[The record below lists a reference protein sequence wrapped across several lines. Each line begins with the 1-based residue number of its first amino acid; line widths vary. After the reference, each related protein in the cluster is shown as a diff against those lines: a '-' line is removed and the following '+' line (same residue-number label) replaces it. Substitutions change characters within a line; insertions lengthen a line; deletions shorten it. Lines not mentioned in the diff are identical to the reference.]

1 MNKKFGFYFSK
12 GFKLAFYAMKKCS
25 FFTKV
30 ELCFYAII
38 SSIGRLFILLR
49 PIFEIADMNLAA
61 FVAESRNVCFPKLF
75 QGTTK
80 KRYVDLL
87 CTELLTD
94 VLIIVCYGL
103 LVVLPV
109 SMMMLYA
116 ESTLTLILHYV
127 LTIGGLIPAYLFAI
141 NIAPAAFIASKTS
154 GLDVSDYLLNSKA
167 TMKGNKVSVTFVYVI
182 YDLLIAAI
190 LFGISFGFS
199 NLVEIDVAEEA
210 LAGIIVG
217 ACALILAL
225 LYFVLMKFKVAKL
238 TNLYL
243 IYKDSAKLSK
253 SIAVKPVTGENIGY
267 APLFSENASEVEK
280 LNLDA
285 RKEGK

>member
-12 GFKLAFYAMKKCS
+12 GFKLAFYSMKNCS

-30 ELCFYAII
+30 QLCFYALI
-38 SSIGRLFILLR
+38 SFIGKLFIFLR

-61 FVAESRNVCFPKLF
+61 FVAESRNVCFPKIF

-103 LVVLPV
+103 IAALPIALLM
-109 SMMMLYA
+109 SYA
-116 ESTLTLILHYV
+116 PSTLTLVVHYV
-127 LTIGGLIPAYLFAI
+127 LAIGGLIPAYLFAI
-141 NIAPAAFIASKTS
+141 NIAPAGFIASKTT

-167 TMKGNKVSVTFVYVI
+167 TIKGHRVGVTFVYVI
-182 YDLLIAAI
+182 YDLIIGAI
-190 LFGISFGFS
+190 LTGVVFGLT
-199 NLVEIDVAEEA
+199 NVVEIDVEEEA
-210 LAGIIVG
+210 LTFI
-217 ACALILAL
+217 ILAAFIAFLVL
-225 LYFVLMKFKVAKL
+225 LYFVIMRFKVAKL
-238 TNLYL
+238 TNVYL
-243 IYKDSAKLSK
+243 VYKDSAKLSK
-253 SIAVKPVTGENIGY
+253 SIAVKPVAGENLNY
-267 APLFSENASEVEK
+267 APLFSENAVEVEK
-280 LNLDA
+280 LNFNS